1 MSSETALEALG
12 AVLLSGRSRV
22 TIADVQW
29 KSYLE
34 QFPSGSP
41 LHAFFLGYL
50 PSGDSDSSRIAN
62 RPELGNARLAQGR
75 AVEEI
80 AAIRE
85 AARAERVPRMEAFV
99 RDSARKVLGLSSE
112 SPMPG
117 ETPLQ
122 QLGLDSLMALELRNL
137 LAQALGSPLKA
148 TLLFDYPTIRGL
160 AQHLLTLAVP
170 ETKDTGRDA
179 DGARAG
185 WQSDPAD
192 GKGSTEDLDFS
203 AISDAEAEE
212 LLVAELD
219 RKEKL

>member
-1 MSSETALEALG
+1 
-12 AVLLSGRSRV
+12 
-22 TIADVQW
+22 
-29 KSYLE
+29 
-34 QFPSGSP
+34 
-41 LHAFFLGYL
+41 
-50 PSGDSDSSRIAN
+50 
-62 RPELGNARLAQGR
+62 
-75 AVEEI
+75 
-80 AAIRE
+80 
-85 AARAERVPRMEAFV
+85 
-99 RDSARKVLGLSSE
+99 LSSE
-112 SPMPG
+112 YPMPG

-170 ETKDTGRDA
+170 ESKETGRDA
-179 DGARAG
+179 
-185 WQSDPAD
+185 
-192 GKGSTEDLDFS
+192 GKDSTEDLDFS